1 MFMARFLP
9 DTDTILT
16 TFKRVIISMQD
27 MSTQRA
33 SLHKVLELRNGRP
46 DLVDTL
52 LEAYHCGC
60 PVADAPLD
68 LVAPQARI
76 E

>member
-1 MFMARFLP
+1 
-9 DTDTILT
+9 
-16 TFKRVIISMQD
+16 MQD